1 MSHEDRIF
9 QWPSNRSLI
18 LRKSTTRLVIHC
30 TATRAGNFVD
40 ASTVDRWHRDLG
52 WAGIG
57 YHYLIRLDGTIEAG
71 RPINAVGS
79 HVSGFNSNSISICYV
94 GGLDKQ
100 GQPKDT
106 RTPEQKASMKL
117 LRKSLLAT
125 YRTIVDTCGHRDL
138 SPDKNGD
145 GVVEPHEWLKA
156 CPCWDVRAEVK
167 AGNL

>member
-1 MSHEDRIF
+1 MSQDRIF
-9 QWPSNRSLI
+9 VWPTNRSVTT
-18 LRKSTTRLVIHC
+18 RKSTTRLVVHC
-30 TATRAGNFVD
+30 TATREGNFVD
-40 ASTVDRWHRDLG
+40 ATTVDKWHRDQK

-79 HVSGFNSNSISICYV
+79 HVAGFNSNSISIVYV

-100 GQPKDT
+100 GVPKDT
-106 RTPEQKASMKL
+106 RTYEQKASMKL
-117 LRKSLLAT
+117 LRKSLLAQ

-138 SPDKNGD
+138 SPDKDGD
-145 GVVEPHEWLKA
+145 GVVEKHEWLKA
-156 CPCWDVRAEVK
+156 CPCFSVRDEVT